1 MPTGLNTYSS
11 LMERAVVQDFTAA
24 MADEA
29 AQEAERTG
37 QTHMA
42 SVMSRM
48 ARRCRAS
55 ADRLRARAHATT
67 P

>member
-1 MPTGLNTYSS
+1 MSTRVQSYAS

-24 MADEA
+24 IATEA
-29 AQEAERTG
+29 AQDAERTG

-42 SVMSRM
+42 SVMARM

-55 ADRLRARAHATT
+55 AERLRAQAHATV